1 MWNFLQRLFNRNK
14 KDNNYMSE
22 QQNVKDSLAPN
33 TVRKHKLEI
42 QVYEADYENADAN
55 NGKPVW
61 RPVNYGKDNGKPL
74 IIEVANKAEFDEIR
88 KQYSLADQR
97 IKVVREID
105 PFDDNPKPI
114 STPQV
119 LPTQQTIPQNNQAI
133 PTNVPP
139 IAVTTP
145 VQQVVQHQVVQQVI
159 EQPISKPKI
168 VRLGDI
174 ELKYDGDK
182 VYQKQWIKLSSSESN
197 NFRVVNTATNKIINL
212 NGKHIEAKRWVLVEQ
227 HNELSEDEN
236 IENLIKGQ

>member
-1 MWNFLQRLFNRNK
+1 MWNFLQQLFKRNK
-14 KDNNYMSE
+14 KDNNYMNE
-22 QQNVKDSLAPN
+22 QQTVKNSLAPN

-42 QVYEADYENADAN
+42 QVYEADYENEDAN

-97 IKVVREID
+97 IKVIREID
-105 PFDDNPKPI
+105 PFDDNPAPI
-114 STPQV
+114 SKPSTPVQQV
-119 LPTQQTIPQNNQAI
+119 IPQNNQAI
-133 PTNVPP
+133 PTSIPN
-139 IAVTTP
+139 IVTTP
-145 VQQVVQHQVVQQVI
+145 MQQAVQSQPIQQVVEQQKT
-159 EQPISKPKI
+159 KPKI

-182 VYQKQWIKLSSSESN
+182 VYQKQWIKLSSIESN
-197 NFRVVNTATNKIINL
+197 NFRVVNTATNKIVNL

-227 HNELSEDEN
+227 YNELSEDEN

>member
-97 IKVVREID
+97 IKVIREID
-105 PFDDNPKPI
+105 PFDDNPTPI
-114 STPQV
+114 STSPSTSV
-119 LPTQQTIPQNNQAI
+119 QQTIPQNNQAI
-133 PTNVPP
+133 PTNIPTIVAPP
-139 IAVTTP
+139 MQQAVQSQII
-145 VQQVVQHQVVQQVI
+145 QQVVEQQKT
-159 EQPISKPKI
+159 KPKI

-197 NFRVVNTATNKIINL
+197 NFRVVNTATNKIVNL